1 MKHGEIWGKKAPRR
15 SPRGLEGVSSCRL
28 WFGGDSMS
36 SPRLPPAPVL
46 TQVVLSVSRCPVL
59 VRAEQGTGLPRP
71 SAGTRDRHFRSS
83 RPVLLAPR
91 SGLRAL
97 PLQSRGLQGLELTS
111 LPAFTLAE
119 GQRGCPPWSRRLCFT
134 PKGSAAI
141 RPRGP
146 RLPASPPHRENPK
159 VGGGG
164 CWEQPADAC
173 HSRESSLEVTR
184 IQRNKRTILTA
195 AAGQGGDAQWRAQ
208 ETAWA

>member
-46 TQVVLSVSRCPVL
+46 TRVVLSVSRCPVL

-159 VGGGG
+159 VGRGG

>member
-1 MKHGEIWGKKAPRR
+1 
-15 SPRGLEGVSSCRL
+15 
-28 WFGGDSMS
+28 MS

-46 TQVVLSVSRCPVL
+46 TRVVLSVSRCPVL
-59 VRAEQGTGLPRP
+59 VGAEQGTGLPRP

-159 VGGGG
+159 VGGG

-184 IQRNKRTILTA
+184 IQRNKRTILTM
-195 AAGQGGDAQWRAQ
+195 AAGQGGEAQWRAQ
-208 ETAWA
+208 ETTWA

>member
-1 MKHGEIWGKKAPRR
+1 MKHGEIWRKKAPRR

-46 TQVVLSVSRCPVL
+46 TRVVLSVSRCPVL

-119 GQRGCPPWSRRLCFT
+119 GQRGCPPWSHRLCFT

-164 CWEQPADAC
+164 AGN
-173 HSRESSLEVTR
+173 SLQTPV
-184 IQRNKRTILTA
+184 IHVSLH
-195 AAGQGGDAQWRAQ
+195 
-208 ETAWA
+208 